1 MWGQQSKASYF
12 DTFTGGYAYGTGSE
26 CTSQPANIRTY
37 VLTLKENST
46 IVSSLY
52 SNVQNPDVSTFACIG
67 VNGFPCAFNQNERP
81 ATASGATTSAAC
93 VINLPAGSHTFRFS
107 APYKSNT
114 RAFTGSI
121 AVWPL

>member
-1 MWGQQSKASYF
+1 MWEQQSKSSYF
-12 DTFTGGYAYGTGSE
+12 DTFKGGYSYATGSE

-37 VLTLKENST
+37 VLNLKEDST

-67 VNGFPCAFNQNERP
+67 VNGVPCSFNQNERSV
-81 ATASGATTSAAC
+81 TSSGATTSAAC
-93 VINLPAGSHTFRFS
+93 VINLPAGSHVFRFS
-107 APYKSNT
+107 APYKANT
-114 RAFTGSI
+114 KAFTGSI